1 MMESKKNQGNKSAFV
16 RKGGGGFERLKRKNK
31 RKLLRQR
38 IFYLVLLVVLLLSFI
53 IGAVAI
59 FFRVSS
65 ITVEGNNVYNDGD
78 IIEASG
84 IEKGMNIYLINDNSV
99 ATGILSAFPYV
110 KTVDV
115 KRNVPSNVVL
125 DLKCDEPNYYM
136 EIAGEYFVLSREL
149 RVMERY
155 TDKELLKAEL
165 PEAKKLTGGE
175 VRTAIVGTELEFV
188 NDSYSK
194 TAKEL
199 LGVLE
204 GTEVFSGV
212 SSVDLSDRFNMY
224 VVYKSRLKANIGN
237 SDEILL
243 KLRFMNEIVKDL
255 GEARGTIDIKNVEAA
270 YVLLTSDE
278 DYD

>member
-1 MMESKKNQGNKSAFV
+1 MMEAKKNQGNKSAFA

-31 RKLLRQR
+31 RKLLRR
-38 IFYLVLLVVLLLSFI
+38 RVFYLVLLVVLLLTFI

-78 IIEASG
+78 IIDASG

-110 KTVDV
+110 KTVNLE
-115 KRNVPSNVVL
+115 RNVPGSVVL

-149 RVMERY
+149 RVMDRF
-155 TDKELLKAEL
+155 TDKDELKAAL
-165 PEAKKLTGGE
+165 PNVKKLTGGD
-175 VRTAIVGTELEFV
+175 VKTAIVGTELEFV
-188 NDSYSK
+188 SSSYSK
-194 TAKEL
+194 TAKEIL
-199 LGVLE
+199 SILE
-204 GTEVFSGV
+204 GTEVFEGV
-212 SSVDLSDRFNMY
+212 SSVNFSDRFNMY

-237 SDEILL
+237 SDEALL

-255 GEARGTIDIKNVEAA
+255 GEARGTIDIKDVEAA
-270 YVLLTSDE
+270 YVLLNSDE
-278 DYD
+278 EYD